1 MVLRRRFEIL
11 SSAPRRDVVRVL
23 VNIRNYI
30 EWFSDFIDQA
40 ELRSIRSASATLRIP
55 GLPGKYKVS
64 MEVADWIE
72 SDVHYVKLSSTGDLK
87 FSITFTITPEVPYE
101 EESSRVR
108 GILEINVGFLW
119 RRTMRDFASR
129 LIEKLS
135 IGINDTL
142 QRLVSG
148 KEVEKRE
155 LIKEYTLTLEPTTIF
170 QVVRAAPDPRRLEDI
185 VALASIVVKSTLIN
199 TRRISSLQEL
209 LNELNKIVEEYKGE
223 NIYLVLKND
232 VTLNML
238 IEDGVLTGLKI
249 RIGNEEYNGREAL
262 ERLNTLKE
270 INGTLHI
277 FKVPR
282 VGK

>member
-1 MVLRRRFEIL
+1 LVLRRRFEIL
-11 SSAPRRDVVRVL
+11 SSAPRRDVIRVL
-23 VNIRNYI
+23 TNIRNYI
-30 EWFSDFIDQA
+30 DWFSDFIDQVK
-40 ELRSIRSASATLRIP
+40 LRSIRSASATLRIP
-55 GLPGKYKVS
+55 GLPGKYKVL

-72 SDVHYVKLSSTGDLK
+72 GDIHYVKLSSTGDLR

-108 GILEINVGFLW
+108 GILEIDVGLLW

-142 QRLVSG
+142 QRLVGG
-148 KEVEKRE
+148 KEVEERE
-155 LIKEYTLTLEPTTIF
+155 LIKEYTLAPEPTSIF
-170 QVVRAAPDPRRLEDI
+170 EVVRTTPDPRKLEDI
-185 VALASIVVKSTLIN
+185 VALASIVVRSTLIN
-199 TRRISSLQEL
+199 TRRIGTLQEL
-209 LNELNKIVEEYKGE
+209 LNELNKIIEEYRGE
-223 NIYLVLKND
+223 SIYLVLKND
-232 VTLNML
+232 ITLNML

-270 INGTLHI
+270 FNGTLHI
-277 FKVPR
+277 FKVS
-282 VGK
+282 K